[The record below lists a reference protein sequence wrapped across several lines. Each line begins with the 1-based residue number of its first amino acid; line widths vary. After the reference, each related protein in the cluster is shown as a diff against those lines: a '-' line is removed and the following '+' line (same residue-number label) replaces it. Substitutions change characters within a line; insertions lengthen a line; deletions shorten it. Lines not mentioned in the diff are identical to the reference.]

1 MIAISLASEVVGHV
15 GPLAIRNTMLM
26 SWLAVLALL
35 GGALFVHGRGYRL
48 IPGRLQAAVELVV
61 MGLYD
66 LFASVLHD
74 DRLARRF
81 FPMLATML
89 IFIVAGNWMGIL
101 PGVGSITIQG
111 MHAGHAAAIP
121 LFRSM
126 NADVNMTLAIALTAM
141 AAVQVFG
148 MLELGAGAYAGK
160 FFVPPWK
167 NPVGTFVG
175 FLEII
180 SELSRVISFTFRLF
194 GNIFAGEVLLIVISY
209 LVPYLAPVPFLGM
222 ELFVGLIQGLVFA
235 LLTTVF
241 LKIAVTHH
249 DAPHDDDHDKAP
261 APQTPA
267 MA

>member
-1 MIAISLASEVVGHV
+1 MITISLASEVIGHI
-15 GPLAIRNTMLM
+15 GPMAVRNTMLM
-26 SWLAVLALL
+26 SWLAVLVLVIV
-35 GGALFVHGRGYRL
+35 ALFVYARGYNVV
-48 IPGRLQAAVELVV
+48 PSRLQAAVEVVV

-121 LFRSM
+121 VFRSM
-126 NADVNMTLAIALTAM
+126 NADVNMTLAIALAAM
-141 AAVQVFG
+141 AMVQFYG
-148 MLELGAGAYAGK
+148 MSELGFGAYSSK

-180 SELSRVISFTFRLF
+180 SEFSRIVSFTFRLF

-209 LVPYLAPVPFLGM
+209 LAPYLAPIPFLGM

-235 LLTTVF
+235 LLTCVF
-241 LKIAVTHH
+241 LKIAVSHH
-249 DAPHDDDHDKAP
+249 DAPHEETPAAP
-261 APQTPA
+261 AAPA
-267 MA
+267 LA